1 MDMNRDI
8 KYTEISNCPMR
19 NESKTK
25 IIATIGPSSWDKS
38 ILQKMYENGMSVA
51 RINASFADFDELK
64 RVAETLH
71 EISPRIGLMLDTQGH
86 KIRVKGVEHELE
98 IKDLVSI
105 PNTFDIT
112 YPDLHKDISLGTRIL
127 LDDGNIQLAVKEIR
141 ENNEVICEV
150 TQPGVLKPNK
160 TVNIPNINLNF
171 PALATKDR
179 DDIANAIALGFDFI
193 SLSFVRNKED
203 IAIVRKLIGS
213 NGIQLI
219 AKIEN
224 QQSVE
229 NFDEILAA
237 ADGIMIAR
245 GDMGIEIPYE
255 KVPILQKQMIYK
267 CRAAGK
273 PVIVAT
279 QMLESM
285 RDSVIPTRAEA
296 SDVANAVM
304 DGTDAIML
312 SAETSTGK
320 YPVQAVTTMRKIA
333 NEAESVLR
341 QSPMYEHTSAPVEV
355 DELCRNLC
363 DISESMK
370 LKGIIVISNTGKTI
384 LSLVRHRPN
393 VQIWEISNTIW
404 KIRHSSILH
413 GVKGIYSNILPSD
426 RDESVER
433 AVDLVYAQGELDLN
447 DKIAIISGSSIRHN
461 QTDAILE
468 IVTVKDVI
476 NR

>member
-1 MDMNRDI
+1 MNSDI

-25 IIATIGPSSWDKS
+25 IIATIGPSSWDRAV
-38 ILQKMYENGMSVA
+38 LQRMYENGMSVA
-51 RINASFADFDELK
+51 RINASFADFEELK
-64 RVAETLH
+64 RVSETIRG
-71 EISPRIGLMLDTQGH
+71 ISPRIGLMLDTQGY
-86 KIRVKGVEHELE
+86 KIRVEGLSQE
-98 IKDLVSI
+98 IQIAGTVSI
-105 PNTFDIT
+105 PNTFKIS
-112 YPDLHKDISLGTRIL
+112 YPNLHEVVALGTRIL
-127 LDDGNIQLAVKEIR
+127 LDDGTIQLAVKEIK
-141 ENNEVICEV
+141 EQEVICEV
-150 TQPGVLKPNK
+150 LQPGLLKANK
-160 TVNIPNINLNF
+160 TVNIPDIDLNF
-171 PALATKDR
+171 PPVTEKDKA
-179 DDIANAIALGFDFI
+179 DIANAIALGFDFI
-193 SLSFVRNKED
+193 SLSFIKSKED
-203 IAIVRKLIGS
+203 LELIRGLVAGS
-213 NGIQLI
+213 DIQLI

-224 QQSVE
+224 RHGVE
-229 NFDEILAA
+229 NFDEILTA

-245 GDMGIEIPYE
+245 GDLGIETPYE
-255 KVPILQKQMIYK
+255 SVPILQKQIIYK

-285 RDSVIPTRAEA
+285 KSSVIPTRAEV

-304 DGTDAIML
+304 DGADATML
-312 SAETSTGK
+312 SAETSTGR
-320 YPVQAVTTMRKIA
+320 YPDQAVLAMQKIVIK
-333 NEAESVLR
+333 AESVLQ
-341 QSPMYEHTSAPVEV
+341 QSPMYEHTTAPIEV

-363 DISESMK
+363 DISQSIK

-384 LSLVRHRPN
+384 LSLARHRLN
-393 VQIWEISNTIW
+393 VQVWEVANTVS
-404 KIRHSSILH
+404 KIRQSSLLH
-413 GVKGIYSNILPSD
+413 GVKGIYSNTLPSD

-468 IVTVKDVI
+468 IVTLKDVI

>member
-1 MDMNRDI
+1 
-8 KYTEISNCPMR
+8 MR

-25 IIATIGPSSWDKS
+25 IITTIGPASWDES
-38 ILQKMYENGMSVA
+38 VLRKMYENGMNVA
-51 RINASFADFDELK
+51 RINASFADFEELK
-64 RVAETLH
+64 RVSTVLH
-71 EISPRIGLMLDTQGH
+71 QISPRIGLMLDTQGH
-86 KIRVKGVEHELE
+86 KVRVKGIDQATNIEGE
-98 IKDLVSI
+98 VSI

-112 YPDLHKDISLGTRIL
+112 YPNLYNEVSLGTRIF
-127 LDDGNIQLAVKEIR
+127 LDDGTIQLAVKEIK
-141 ENNEVICEV
+141 ENNEIICEV

-160 TVNIPNINLNF
+160 TVNIPDINLNF
-171 PALATKDR
+171 PSLTEKDR
-179 DDIANAIALGFDFI
+179 NDIMNGIALGFDFV
-193 SLSFVRNKED
+193 SLSFIRNRKDVEVVRE
-203 IAIVRKLIGS
+203 VIGES
-213 NGIQLI
+213 NIQLI

-224 QQSVE
+224 NEGVQ
-229 NFDEILAA
+229 NFDEILAV

-245 GDMGIEIPYE
+245 GDLGIEIPYE

-285 RDSVIPTRAEA
+285 RESIIPTRAEV
-296 SDVANAVM
+296 SDVSNAVM

-320 YPVQAVTTMRKIA
+320 YPAQTVMTMQKIA
-333 NEAESVLR
+333 SEAESVLR
-341 QSPMYEHTSAPVEV
+341 QSPMHEHTSAPLEV

-363 DISESMK
+363 DISENMK
-370 LKGIIVISNTGKTI
+370 LRGIIVISNTGNTI
-384 LSLVRHRPN
+384 RSLIRHRPS
-393 VQIWEISNTIW
+393 VQVWEVANTIS
-404 KIRHSSILH
+404 KIRQSSILH
-413 GVKGIYSNILPSD
+413 GVKGIYSNTLPSD

-461 QTDAILE
+461 NTDAILE

>member
-1 MDMNRDI
+1 MNRDI
-8 KYTEISNCPMR
+8 KYTELSNCPMR

-25 IIATIGPSSWDKS
+25 IITTIGPASWDES
-38 ILQKMYENGMSVA
+38 VLRKMYENGMSVA
-51 RINASFADFDELK
+51 RINASFADFEELK
-64 RVAETLH
+64 RVSTILRQ
-71 EISPRIGLMLDTQGH
+71 ISPRIGLMLDTQGH
-86 KIRVKGVEHELE
+86 KIRVKGIDQAIKVEGE
-98 IKDLVSI
+98 VSI
-105 PNTFDIT
+105 PSTFDIT
-112 YPDLHKDISLGTRIL
+112 YPNLYNEVSLGTRIF
-127 LDDGNIQLAVKEIR
+127 LDDGTIHLAVKEIR
-141 ENNEVICEV
+141 ENHEILCEV
-150 TQPGVLKPNK
+150 TQPGMLKPNK
-160 TVNIPNINLNF
+160 TVNIPDINLNF
-171 PALATKDR
+171 PALTEKDKN
-179 DDIANAIALGFDFI
+179 DITNAIALGFDFI
-193 SLSFVRNKED
+193 SLSFIRRKED
-203 IAIVRKLIGS
+203 LEIVRSLIGG
-213 NGIQLI
+213 NNIQLI

-224 QQSVE
+224 NEGVE
-229 NFDEILAA
+229 NFDEILDS

-245 GDMGIEIPYE
+245 GDLGIEIPYE

-267 CRAAGK
+267 CRAVGK

-285 RDSVIPTRAEA
+285 RESVIPTRAEV

-320 YPVQAVTTMRKIA
+320 YPAQAVMAMQKIA
-333 NEAESVLR
+333 KEAEYVLQ
-341 QSPMYEHTSAPVEV
+341 QSPMHEHTSAPLEV

-363 DISESMK
+363 DISDNMK
-370 LKGIIVISNTGKTI
+370 LEGIIVISNTRNTI
-384 LSLVRHRPN
+384 RSLIRHRPN
-393 VQIWEISNTIW
+393 VQIWEVANTIS
-404 KIRHSSILH
+404 KIRQSSILH
-413 GVKGIYSNILPSD
+413 SVKGVYSNSLPSD
-426 RDESVER
+426 RDELVER